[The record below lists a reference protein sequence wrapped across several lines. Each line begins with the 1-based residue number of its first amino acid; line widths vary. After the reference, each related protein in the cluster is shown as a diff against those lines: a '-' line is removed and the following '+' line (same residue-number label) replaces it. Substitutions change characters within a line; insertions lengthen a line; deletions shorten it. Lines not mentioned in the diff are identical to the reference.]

1 MAGGKRHAEPS
12 LADQIADS
20 GETEVSK
27 STVALREDL
36 TDQRFL
42 GREFL
47 TWLVFFCDD
56 DGESGSFAGTDSVAA
71 FRARVGERAVL
82 RALGDATGEIAA
94 RGPST
99 GHSSDVRYAIAG
111 GLTVRELDLIFERD
125 ERLWMA
131 TVSAENF
138 DLKRVKLPELLS
150 EEDNERVSERLQ
162 LVSDLDEMLKGLF
175 ALFLHD
181 RLSNRWTKQTI
192 PALRDWLKHSIL
204 EEKYLSA

>member
-56 DGESGSFAGTDSVAA
+56 DGESGAFAGTDSVAA

-131 TVSAENF
+131 TVLAENF

-175 ALFLHD
+175 ALFLQD